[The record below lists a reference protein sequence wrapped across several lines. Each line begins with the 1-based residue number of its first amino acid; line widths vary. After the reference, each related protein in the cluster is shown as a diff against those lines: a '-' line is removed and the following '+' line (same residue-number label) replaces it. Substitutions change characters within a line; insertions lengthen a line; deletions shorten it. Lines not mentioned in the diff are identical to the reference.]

1 VASDDEIETELLFT
15 RPARTIFGRKRFR
28 WFQHEPKIVYAA
40 LIGRNVTSDMQTLDT
55 IIDSLSRVRTIESPG
70 NTSGLG
76 SGSGSAIGD
85 GTAVG
90 DVIELD
96 SGNIAGNAAI
106 SIPTAT
112 PTSFQLWELL
122 QLLWSGTMDGTVATR
137 TPAPLITT
145 GLNSTVQATA
155 TRDFSFGVLPSLTAS
170 QEGRIFVPRAS
181 ALLQVNDNGT
191 ITTGAASPLP
201 MLFSA
206 QGLVIADVLAAGV
219 AGDTHRISAWCR
231 RVA

>member
-15 RPARTIFGRKRFR
+15 RPARTMFGRKRFR

-40 LIGRNVTSDMQTLDT
+40 LIGRNVTSDTQTLDT
-55 IIDSLSRVRTIESPG
+55 IIDSLGRLRTD
-70 NTSGLG
+70 SGLG
-76 SGSGSAIGD
+76 TVTGGTGQSAIGD
-85 GTAVG
+85 GTNVG

-96 SGNIAGNAAI
+96 SGLVAGNVAI
-106 SIPTAT
+106 GLPTAT
-112 PTSFQLWELL
+112 PTSFQLWELY

-145 GLNSTVQATA
+145 GLDSTVQTTA

-170 QEGRIFVPRAS
+170 QEGRIFAPRAP
-181 ALLQVNDNGT
+181 ALLQVNDNGV

-201 MLFSA
+201 LLFSA
-206 QGLVIADVLAAGV
+206 TGFAIVDTLAAGV